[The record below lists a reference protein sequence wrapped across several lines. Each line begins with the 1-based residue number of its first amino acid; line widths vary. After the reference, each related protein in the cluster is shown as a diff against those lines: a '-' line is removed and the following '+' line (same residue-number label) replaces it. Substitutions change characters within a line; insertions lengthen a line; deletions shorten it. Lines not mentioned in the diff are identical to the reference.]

1 MRVILDANVL
11 ISALSPSGTPARIVV
26 AWQEGHFD
34 LIVSP
39 LLLAE
44 LRRALTYPKLRR
56 RITAGEADEFV
67 DWLARSAVVA
77 TDPGGAPP
85 MHSDDAGDD
94 YLLALAAAEDAVLV
108 SGDEHLLVLASDL
121 PIRAPADFFAFLDV
135 RA

>member
-1 MRVILDANVL
+1 
-11 ISALSPSGTPARIVV
+11 
-26 AWQEGHFD
+26 
-34 LIVSP
+34 
-39 LLLAE
+39 
-44 LRRALTYPKLRR
+44 
-56 RITAGEADEFV
+56 
-67 DWLARSAVVA
+67 
-77 TDPGGAPP
+77 